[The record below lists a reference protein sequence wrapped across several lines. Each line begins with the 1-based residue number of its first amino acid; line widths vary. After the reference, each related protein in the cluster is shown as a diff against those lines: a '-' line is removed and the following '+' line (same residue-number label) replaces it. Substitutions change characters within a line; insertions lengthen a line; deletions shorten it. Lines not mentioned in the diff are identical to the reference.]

1 MVRAHLPEHF
11 GENLIKG
18 RVGSLH
24 GHRRNTL
31 QGAGGEP
38 SKDLAV
44 GQNTLVRTLWRNI
57 DLRVGRQLAWTQKE
71 HFAGG
76 RGRLEGPPKGI
87 SE

>member
-1 MVRAHLPEHF
+1 LVRAHLPEHF

-24 GHRRNTL
+24 GHRRNAL

-57 DLRVGRQLAWTQKE
+57 D
-71 HFAGG
+71 
-76 RGRLEGPPKGI
+76 
-87 SE
+87 